1 VADSQDEEKTDKL
14 VSESGDRILTAV
26 KGQGLCCICDMVLFV
41 IDGDG
46 PNPGANPLGM
56 RIGGDELTHLKTID
70 QQDWDH
76 LISERGDR
84 ILTAVKGAKAS
95 YAREDSC
102 SHCQR
107 LPGPRLHDHAEC
119 QEHS

>member
-1 VADSQDEEKTDKL
+1 MVLNHIFSVEKQVFACSDE
-14 VSESGDRILTAV
+14 
-26 KGQGLCCICDMVLFV
+26 GLCCICDMVLFV

-76 LISERGDR
+76 LISERGDQ